1 MAGRWK
7 MPEEREI
14 VLEARVEDIPK
25 AVEFI
30 GRAMAAFGV
39 SQSQTAATHPVG
51 YSLKIKPWEP
61 SRLLKR
67 LAPTMMRI
75 NGQSAGL

>member
-1 MAGRWK
+1 
-7 MPEEREI
+7 MPEKREI

-39 SQSQTAATHPVG
+39 SQAK
-51 YSLKIKPWEP
+51 L
-61 SRLLKR
+61 RR
-67 LAPTMMRI
+67 RI
-75 NGQSAGL
+75 LRDIH